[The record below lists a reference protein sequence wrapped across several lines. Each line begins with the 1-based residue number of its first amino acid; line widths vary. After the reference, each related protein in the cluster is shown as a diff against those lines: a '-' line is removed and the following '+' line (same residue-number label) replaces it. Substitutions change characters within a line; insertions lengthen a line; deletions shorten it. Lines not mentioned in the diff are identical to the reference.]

1 MAHGKI
7 VAAFL
12 PICFCINAEAQLHF
26 SVEADFL
33 EEITDGKTINILSKG
48 HLSYHQGCQLLVKE
62 YAAPTAITTI
72 VRQPQI
78 KQSILYQA
86 LNAGFAATSATDY
99 YFEPVAVVKRGK
111 SAITT
116 YMLPP
121 RIADTLLKHN
131 QNAVGKIM
139 TSQTSN
145 HLDAEIMFDKN
156 DSVIGKTFYYD
167 YETIGGVDFP
177 TRTISVTYGET
188 EIYIKSI
195 YSNIVFDNYKPDSSI
210 IYPTEAFQKDS
221 LCEEE
226 GKTFYNMLF
235 AFYKR
240 IISPQDIQKCSFYP
254 SCSQYSKIT
263 FSQNGFFY
271 GFADTFDRLLR
282 CNGVDKKGY
291 LYDEKRNRLIDYPL
305 KRKK

>member
-1 MAHGKI
+1 MALGKI
-7 VAAFL
+7 VAACL
-12 PICFCINAEAQLHF
+12 SICLCINAEAQLHF

-48 HLSYHQGCQLLVKE
+48 HLSYHQGCQILVQE
-62 YAAPTAITTI
+62 YVLPTTITTV

-86 LNAGFAATSATDY
+86 VNAGFAATSATDY
-99 YFEPVAVVKRGK
+99 NFEPVAVAKRGT

-116 YMLPP
+116 YKLPP
-121 RIADTLLKHN
+121 QIADTLLKHN
-131 QNAVGKIM
+131 QTIVCKIM
-139 TSQTSN
+139 TSQTGN
-145 HLDAEIMFDKN
+145 RLDAEIMFDKN

-177 TRTISVTYGET
+177 TRTISVTYGEK
-188 EIYIKSI
+188 ELYVKNI
-195 YSNIVFDNYKPDSSI
+195 YSHIEFDKFEPDSSK
-210 IYPTEAFQKDS
+210 IYPTEAFQRDS

-226 GKTFYNMLF
+226 GKTFYNGLF

-240 IISPQDIQKCSFYP
+240 IISPQDIQQCSFYP

-282 CNGVDKKGY
+282 CNGIDKNGY
-291 LYDEKRNRLIDYPL
+291 IFDENRNRLIDYPL